1 MSAIKCFELE
11 RRKVNQIT
19 WDGFI
24 MSAFDT
30 DGFVKGKIDGLDAFL
45 QLDVL
50 AINGVVFVNLL
61 VKLSKLSVNFH
72 LLLKH

>member
-1 MSAIKCFELE
+1 
-11 RRKVNQIT
+11 
-19 WDGFI
+19 

>member
-1 MSAIKCFELE
+1 
-11 RRKVNQIT
+11 
-19 WDGFI
+19 

-72 LLLKH
+72 LLLKHEQICVFERYV